1 MLNQPDSVSSRA
13 RQIKNLL
20 RSTFELAILAEFFV
34 FASRDLIH
42 RPDNFEIQEAT
53 VHRFGTIKSLRHY

>member
-20 RSTFELAILAEFFV
+20 RSTFELAILAEF
-34 FASRDLIH
+34 
-42 RPDNFEIQEAT
+42 
-53 VHRFGTIKSLRHY
+53 